1 MNADMWSNLA
11 REAVQTQK
19 FTPIACYNA
28 AGDSIEFHFSNEP
41 YRAKR
46 LGLWL
51 TAFIGEES
59 NVPVGG
65 SLKSVVHGL
74 LARFPGITKIEVRA
88 DGDERY
94 PLSVLLRVAA
104 YEDVDDSSLPVY
116 LSLIRAS
123 EDSKLET
130 TLQEA

>member
-1 MNADMWSNLA
+1 MSEDMWSKLA
-11 REAVQTQK
+11 REAVQREA

-28 AGDSIEFHFSNEP
+28 AGDSIEFHFSNET

-59 NVPVGG
+59 NEPVGG

-74 LARFPGITKIEVRA
+74 LERFPGLTKIEVRA

-94 PLSVLLRVAA
+94 PLSVFLKVAA

-123 EDSKLET
+123 EATNLEA